1 MSSMMI
7 VPNIRDILSINN
19 PALYPPLNKPNRYV
33 NRCPLDHSLEVKWRR
48 EREKER
54 ERKGGRE

>member
-1 MSSMMI
+1 MMI

-19 PALYPPLNKPNRYV
+19 PALYPPVNKPNRYV
-33 NRCPLDHSLEVKWRR
+33 NRCHLDHSLEVKWRR